1 MLPDLWTAPTDAPT
15 TRSLEIAPRFPQ
27 HPQPIPSDLQ
37 TDLNETE
44 NLQIL
49 CPPPAVAG
57 FETFGLSG
65 RVWTFGDTPRGSSQ
79 PLPLSGTC
87 RYASKP
93 EGSRFVPACGAGL
106 PGPWWLIGAQMVR
119 LGRATELELL

>member
-1 MLPDLWTAPTDAPT
+1 MLTELWMLTDLWTAQTDAPT

-27 HPQPIPSDLQ
+27 HPQPNPSDLQ

-57 FETFGLSG
+57 FETFLSG
-65 RVWTFGDTPRGSSQ
+65 RVWTFGDNLR
-79 PLPLSGTC
+79 
-87 RYASKP
+87 
-93 EGSRFVPACGAGL
+93 E
-106 PGPWWLIGAQMVR
+106 
-119 LGRATELELL
+119 